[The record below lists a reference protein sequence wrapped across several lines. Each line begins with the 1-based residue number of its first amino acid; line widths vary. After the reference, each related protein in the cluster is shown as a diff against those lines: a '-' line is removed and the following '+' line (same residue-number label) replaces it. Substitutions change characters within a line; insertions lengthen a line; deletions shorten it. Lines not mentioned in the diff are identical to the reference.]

1 MLEVAVPEILLCL
14 TAVQKASISSLPFQV
29 EIIDGIGDWSGER
42 GIFWKMANLREV
54 LDGRYGFIHP
64 FKMSY
69 LLDRNQ
75 TEAAACFCNEVLPHM
90 YSKPP
95 RSKSW
100 CYV

>member
-14 TAVQKASISSLPFQV
+14 TALQKASKKPFHV
-29 EIIDGIGDWSGER
+29 EIIDGIGDWSSER
-42 GIFWKMANLREV
+42 RKFWKMANLREV
-54 LDGRYGFIHP
+54 LEGRYGFIHP
-64 FKMSY
+64 FKMSP
-69 LLDRNQ
+69 LLDKNH

-95 RSKSW
+95 RSNSW